1 MFLDPLYLLL
11 FLVTLGISG
20 AAQIYA
26 QVRNSLGMTG
36 LQVGQA
42 IVRRTTLGDQMGI
55 DVETPASSPGMLRVE
70 GISFAGAPGELTD
83 HYDPRNHTVFLS
95 QAVATQPSVA
105 AMAIVAHELGHAEQ
119 KETGSILM
127 TVRNVLVPA
136 IQFSPTIAYLCI
148 LIGLLFNFL
157 QLYWLGILFYAAM
170 VAFIV
175 LDLPVEFDASRRAMR
190 LMREANLLQTEDDES
205 GTRRMLTAAASTYV
219 AAAVVAVLQLL
230 YYISLGRRRS

>member
-1 MFLDPLYLLL
+1 
-11 FLVTLGISG
+11 
-20 AAQIYA
+20 
-26 QVRNSLGMTG
+26 
-36 LQVGQA
+36 
-42 IVRRTTLGDQMGI
+42 
-55 DVETPASSPGMLRVE
+55 
-70 GISFAGAPGELTD
+70 
-83 HYDPRNHTVFLS
+83 
-95 QAVATQPSVA
+95 
-105 AMAIVAHELGHAEQ
+105 
-119 KETGSILM
+119 
-127 TVRNVLVPA
+127 VLVPA